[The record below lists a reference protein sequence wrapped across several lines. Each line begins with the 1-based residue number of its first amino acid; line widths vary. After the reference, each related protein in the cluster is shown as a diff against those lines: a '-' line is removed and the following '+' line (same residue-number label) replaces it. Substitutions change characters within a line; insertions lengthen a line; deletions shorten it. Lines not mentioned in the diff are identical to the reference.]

1 MHFDNYGFDYDV
13 GMDCSN
19 NTGGNNTDGNNTGG
33 NNTGCGYDANY
44 SSVYAVVYYYQYV
57 NQTITASMSVNCEI
71 LNSSMFMNYWIYDSN
86 NYTMAGNNQSW
97 TGSNSSSFSWT
108 TQGLSTGN
116 YTFHADLYVNGT
128 WVDSD
133 EVSFYVTSNNTG
145 SSAKLMWVQSWA
157 PQNGS
162 YSQISWEAYNL
173 VNNTN
178 YNVTFGLWEYDNA
191 SNNLTMISTMNY
203 TTFNSSSS
211 SNAYF
216 AYDAYNSTAGGSWT
230 NTYTPIGCY
239 YVLIN
244 LVDNDNGLILDNYGF
259 DYDVGMNCSNTAGN
273 NSGTME
279 WIEAW
284 PGSTNYST
292 NDIINISWSAGD
304 LVTNITYNV
313 TVDIYAYN
321 ATTNT
326 TYVIYNNYTVFT
338 ATSNASTGVMGIPSN
353 TLPVGCYFASIDL
366 YDNTDGMHFDNDGF
380 DLDVGMDC
388 SGGSGN
394 NSGTMEWIEAWP
406 GSINYTTEDILQISW
421 NANDLVTNITYNVTL
436 DIYAHNP
443 TTNTT
448 YVIYNNYTV
457 FTATSNADIGWWNI
471 PNETLA
477 AGCYFASIGLYD
489 NTDGMHFDND
499 GFDLGVETDCSNTGG
514 NNTGGNTSQS
524 NDTDMDGFDDIVDN
538 CPYLVN
544 ADQVDL
550 DGDGYGDLCDSD
562 IDGDGVINSMDDCL
576 NGDSNWIS
584 VATTDYDSD
593 GCQDSSEDLD
603 DDNDGVLD
611 ANDDCQNG
619 NMNWTSTNEDKYEA
633 TDYDYDGCQD
643 ISEDLDDDND
653 GVLDTN
659 DSCTPQHDG
668 SWFVANFFASSP
680 ENDYDSDGCHNL
692 EDLDADN
699 DGVFDNSDSCPKGDL
714 GWTSTSANDADT
726 DGCRDATEDPDFD
739 GNGTGDGNNT
749 DETWEEACEIWEYW
763 NPDLVDT
770 TLPGNGCPDYIDESS
785 TEDEDDESSGGLPS
799 IGVIGTL
806 AAIGVSFV
814 AVIRREQE

>member
-1 MHFDNYGFDYDV
+1 
-13 GMDCSN
+13 
-19 NTGGNNTDGNNTGG
+19 
-33 NNTGCGYDANY
+33 
-44 SSVYAVVYYYQYV
+44 
-57 NQTITASMSVNCEI
+57 
-71 LNSSMFMNYWIYDSN
+71 MFMNYWIYDSN

-97 TGSNSSSFSWT
+97 TGSNNSNFSWT

-338 ATSNASTGVMGIPSN
+338 ATSNA
-353 TLPVGCYFASIDL
+353 
-366 YDNTDGMHFDNDGF
+366 
-380 DLDVGMDC
+380 
-388 SGGSGN
+388 
-394 NSGTMEWIEAWP
+394 
-406 GSINYTTEDILQISW
+406 
-421 NANDLVTNITYNVTL
+421 
-436 DIYAHNP
+436 
-443 TTNTT
+443 
-448 YVIYNNYTV
+448 
-457 FTATSNADIGWWNI
+457 DIGWWNI

-611 ANDDCQNG
+611 ANDACPNG

-653 GVLDTN
+653 GVLDAN

-668 SWFVANFFASSP
+668 SWFVANFFTSSP

-692 EDLDADN
+692 EDLDGDN

-814 AVIRREQE
+814 AVIRREQEE